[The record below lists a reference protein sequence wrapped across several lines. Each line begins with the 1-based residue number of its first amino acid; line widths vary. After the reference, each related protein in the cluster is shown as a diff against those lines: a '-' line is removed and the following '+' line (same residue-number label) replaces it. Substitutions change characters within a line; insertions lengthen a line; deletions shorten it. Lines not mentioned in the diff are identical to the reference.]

1 MQFQQVMVTGGAGFI
16 GSHIVDA
23 LLSRGARVIIY
34 DNFSTGRPEYVPSNT
49 TDRLKVVK
57 ADVLDNASLQ
67 AAMRGC
73 DFVFHMQA
81 NADVRGGMSNPRVDL
96 EQNTFATWNVLD
108 AARLNGVRGIAF
120 ASSAAVYGEPDV
132 FPTPETYAPIQT
144 SLYGASKYAGEAMIQ
159 AYSEYFNIRSY
170 SFRFVSWM
178 GERYSHGIVFDVIKK
193 LQKDPK
199 RLPLLGDGTQKKS
212 YLYVKDGI
220 DGILLGIEKSASIKN
235 IYNLGHDD
243 FITVVEVARVIL
255 DEMKLVG
262 VPLEFA
268 GGKRGWL
275 GDSPL
280 VHLDTSKM
288 KSLGWRP
295 QVSVEESIR
304 RTVRFLISNP
314 RILETRQL
322 NPT

>member
-1 MQFQQVMVTGGAGFI
+1 M
-16 GSHIVDA
+16 
-23 LLSRGARVIIY
+23 
-34 DNFSTGRPEYVPSNT
+34 SNT
-49 TDRLKVVK
+49 
-57 ADVLDNASLQ
+57 
-67 AAMRGC
+67 
-73 DFVFHMQA
+73 
-81 NADVRGGMSNPRVDL
+81 RVDL

-108 AARLNGVRGIAF
+108 AARLNGVRVIAF

-193 LQKDPK
+193 LQKDPE

>member
-1 MQFQQVMVTGGAGFI
+1 MVTGGAGFI

>member
-1 MQFQQVMVTGGAGFI
+1 M
-16 GSHIVDA
+16 
-23 LLSRGARVIIY
+23 IIY

-49 TDRLKVVK
+49 TDRLKVVT
-57 ADVLDNASLQ
+57 ADVSDTASLQ

-81 NADVRGGMSNPRVDL
+81 NADVRGGMSNTRVDL
-96 EQNTFATWNVLD
+96 EQNTFATWNVLE
-108 AARLNGVRGIAF
+108 AARLNGVQGIAF

-193 LQKDPK
+193 LQKDPE